1 MFWNTLVGSIVFLKR
16 SIFFPNKGIFPK
28 KIRFNAP
35 GEPIDFAWGKYISTL
50 LSGRHKSCKECIL
63 ALSTVEDHHGERIPS
78 VFSPDLGKKP
88 LSVSRGENKS
98 GRWSNRASTT
108 LPTGYFPA
116 PEIRRTVPTMDTRR
130 FELPIAVAI
139 IPWSVINRRS
149 CIQLVKLG
157 IHGTRYRKD
166 ALRDS
171 FLFRGNVYSGGQ
183 NFVTS

>member
-1 MFWNTLVGSIVFLKR
+1 MLH
-16 SIFFPNKGIFPK
+16 
-28 KIRFNAP
+28 
-35 GEPIDFAWGKYISTL
+35 
-50 LSGRHKSCKECIL
+50 SGRHKSCKECIF

-88 LSVSRGENKS
+88 SSVSRGENRS

-149 CIQLVKLG
+149 CIACKVGDSWHEISEGCASRFLL
-157 IHGTRYRKD
+157 IPRKCTQWRPKFCD
-166 ALRDS
+166 IVDS
-171 FLFRGNVYSGGQ
+171 K
-183 NFVTS
+183 